1 LSRLFGHPR
10 AAGVWG
16 IVFVVLLLVS
26 AAMVSVP
33 AASMSG
39 EKIVKFYSDHASL
52 IVLQQVVGV
61 VALAAFVLFAISL
74 PRNRWLIPAL
84 AALAITELATNVV
97 PLVIIASGSSADAAH
112 NLTRVEDVL
121 DDLFSI
127 AIAAFVAA
135 ATLCQPVWLRI
146 AAYVVALASVARAI
160 ADPLGFSALDVIA
173 PLAFVAFVLVFSVK
187 LLVRPISAPA

>member
-1 LSRLFGHPR
+1 M
-10 AAGVWG
+10 
-16 IVFVVLLLVS
+16 VFVVLLLVS
-26 AAMVSVP
+26 AAMVSIP
-33 AASMSG
+33 TASTSG
-39 EKIVKFYSDHASL
+39 EKIVKFYSEHASL

-74 PRNRWLIPAL
+74 PRNRWLMPAL
-84 AALAITELATNVV
+84 AVLAITELATNVV
-97 PLVIIASGSSADAAH
+97 PLVIIASGSSADTAH

-127 AIAAFVAA
+127 AIAAFVSAA
-135 ATLCQPVWLRI
+135 ALGQPVWLRI
-146 AAYVVALASVARAI
+146 AAYAVALAGVARAI